1 MNKDKLSEKSKHI
14 LDCIENIMEDK
25 KKLTKYQI
33 IEKWSFFYKE
43 YPFTSIILEDDDI
56 DIKILIDML
65 FKIDKINNQEI
76 TKEKAE
82 LEFGKVLSTNY
93 LSQFPEPSEE
103 AIRESYKIAQQKC
116 EEANKN
122 LNLN

>member
-33 IEKWSFFYKE
+33 MEKWSFFYRE
-43 YPFTSIILEDDDI
+43 YPFTSIMLEDDDI
-56 DIKILIDML
+56 DINILIDML
-65 FKIDKINNQEI
+65 LKIDKINNEEI

-103 AIRESYKIAQQKC
+103 TIRESYKIAQQKC
-116 EEANKN
+116 EEAN